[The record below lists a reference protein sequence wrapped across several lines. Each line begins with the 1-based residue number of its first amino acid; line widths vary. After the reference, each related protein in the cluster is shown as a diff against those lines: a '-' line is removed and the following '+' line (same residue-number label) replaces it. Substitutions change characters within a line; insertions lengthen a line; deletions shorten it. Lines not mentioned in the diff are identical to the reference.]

1 MIEDN
6 QTELIARAE
15 EVLRGLEKEE
25 EEIKMLEA
33 VEAAARMELQEESM
47 DWEAADFETKE
58 KEERELAEVVALMNK
73 MRENELASVAMSSH
87 NEARARAA
95 GAPSSKGDA
104 VQQRP

>member
-33 VEAAARMELQEESM
+33 VEATARMELQEEATA
-47 DWEAADFETKE
+47 WEAADFETKE
-58 KEERELAEVVALMNK
+58 IEERELAEGVALMNM
-73 MRENELASVAMSSH
+73 MRENELAGSAMNSALVACATVSLATPVAEQH
-87 NEARARAA
+87 TC
-95 GAPSSKGDA
+95 P
-104 VQQRP
+104 